1 MHQVQSMSTRSPI
14 LIQFRYVSCVCMGC
28 VDKNS
33 KLECELVSH
42 VLGWMLSRLVP
53 KDQIQVR
60 ATMLQQNDDGEI
72 EVQTKRDEIANDVQV
87 VKTLQFDQM
96 MLMIHFGS
104 CWLPNVYM

>member
-1 MHQVQSMSTRSPI
+1 
-14 LIQFRYVSCVCMGC
+14 
-28 VDKNS
+28 VDVVEIGAKRPNS
-33 KLECELVSH
+33 S
-42 VLGWMLSRLVP
+42 
-53 KDQIQVR
+53 R

-87 VKTLQFDQM
+87 VRTLQFDQM